1 MTTTTTSRG
10 LHFHVR
16 GQLSIVRDL
25 AMVAMC
31 AALIAAFL
39 AQIWSTPTP
48 TDLSSRV
55 DVASL
60 VEHGA

>member
-1 MTTTTTSRG
+1 MTPTTSRTG
-10 LHFHVR
+10 LNFHLR

-31 AALIAAFL
+31 VALIAAFL
-39 AQIWSTPTP
+39 AQVWSAPTP
-48 TDLSSRV
+48 TRLSRAA

-60 VEHGA
+60 VERGT